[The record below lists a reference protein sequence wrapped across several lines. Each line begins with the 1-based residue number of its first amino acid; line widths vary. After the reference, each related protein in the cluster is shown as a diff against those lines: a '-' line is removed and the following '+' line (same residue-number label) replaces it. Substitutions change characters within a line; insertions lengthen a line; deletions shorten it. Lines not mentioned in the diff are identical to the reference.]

1 MITSLAA
8 HGGRTRT
15 TAVLMTLVGLAV
27 LGTGAVPAPARAATK
42 TSSAPLL
49 AQGVG
54 MGPKPSTAVRSVQR
68 VLARTGYGV
77 GPPGVDGR
85 FGPLTDRAVRR
96 FQADH
101 QLGVDGIVGPQTR
114 RALRRMRP
122 SQHPA
127 ASRRRSSS
135 DQTSSSPIGSDRRAS
150 TNGTVAVP
158 LPRRAAQQTSL
169 RSQHDETI
177 WLLTSAALAAFC
189 AALIVLHLR
198 SGRLQREAQFL
209 TPLNADLLLQGRSE
223 DAHVGAFRGQALAAA
238 IAPGPADEPVAAR
251 TRYLVDDVDK
261 AAPVWVRASEVER
274 ATSWLAPGET
284 VVGYVTIGPEAAATG
299 ADQPAREIERACEQ
313 AGWELVE
320 VVTDRDSAMPNLERP
335 GLIHALQ
342 EISAGRA
349 SGLVVS
355 DLRRLVSSVAD
366 LGVLVEWFIEAEAAL
381 IALDLGVDTSTPRG
395 YELAE
400 KLIRI
405 SGWERERRDRRMRAR
420 AADATKGAA
429 TAGHLA
435 RVDRAPLAERVSEM
449 RAEKMSLQ
457 AIADR
462 LNEEGVPTLRGGGM
476 WRPSS
481 VQAVL
486 AYRPSQ
492 PAVGVSD
499 DHMTMDQ
506 SRSTTNGRK

>member
-1 MITSLAA
+1 
-8 HGGRTRT
+8 
-15 TAVLMTLVGLAV
+15 
-27 LGTGAVPAPARAATK
+27 
-42 TSSAPLL
+42 
-49 AQGVG
+49 
-54 MGPKPSTAVRSVQR
+54 
-68 VLARTGYGV
+68 
-77 GPPGVDGR
+77 
-85 FGPLTDRAVRR
+85 
-96 FQADH
+96 
-101 QLGVDGIVGPQTR
+101 
-114 RALRRMRP
+114 
-122 SQHPA
+122 
-127 ASRRRSSS
+127 
-135 DQTSSSPIGSDRRAS
+135 
-150 TNGTVAVP
+150 
-158 LPRRAAQQTSL
+158 
-169 RSQHDETI
+169 
-177 WLLTSAALAAFC
+177 
-189 AALIVLHLR
+189 
-198 SGRLQREAQFL
+198 
-209 TPLNADLLLQGRSE
+209 
-223 DAHVGAFRGQALAAA
+223 
-238 IAPGPADEPVAAR
+238 
-251 TRYLVDDVDK
+251 
-261 AAPVWVRASEVER
+261 
-274 ATSWLAPGET
+274 
-284 VVGYVTIGPEAAATG
+284 
-299 ADQPAREIERACEQ
+299 
-313 AGWELVE
+313 
-320 VVTDRDSAMPNLERP
+320 
-335 GLIHALQ
+335 
-342 EISAGRA
+342 
-349 SGLVVS
+349 
-355 DLRRLVSSVAD
+355 VAD

-499 DHMTMDQ
+499 DQMTMDQ